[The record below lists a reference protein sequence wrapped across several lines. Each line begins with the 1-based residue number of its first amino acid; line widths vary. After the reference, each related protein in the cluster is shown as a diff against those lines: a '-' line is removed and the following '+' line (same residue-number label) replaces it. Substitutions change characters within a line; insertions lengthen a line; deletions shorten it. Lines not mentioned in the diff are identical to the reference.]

1 VKVIHIRVPYVPGLV
16 GIDDAAGNPVGLVF
30 VPLHPGADVERFEDA
45 AAAAE
50 GDYAAA
56 LLVRRQAEA
65 ARLTGAAWIDGDAD
79 MRWRAMQDAMAARVL
94 VGIGAKHSRAS
105 ADAGKKGSETRRAN
119 SAARTMRLDPLLSLA
134 HKSLADKGR
143 KVIGWSALKTASRK
157 IAKTPGN
164 EKFLPLLDE
173 LTEAHIE
180 NWRLAKGT

>member
-1 VKVIHIRVPYVPGLV
+1 MKVIHIRVPYVPGLV

-56 LLVRRQAEA
+56 LQVRRQAEA
-65 ARLTGAAWIDGDAD
+65 ARLTGAAWVDADAD
-79 MRWRAMQDAMAARVL
+79 MRWRALQDAGAARVL
-94 VGIGAKHSRAS
+94 VAKSINHSRAS
-105 ADAGKKGSETRRAN
+105 ADGGEQSAAIRRDKKE
-119 SAARTMRLDPLLSLA
+119 ARTMRLDPLLSLA
-134 HKSLADKGR
+134 HKSLEDKGR

-164 EKFLPLLDE
+164 EKFLPLLEE